1 MNSNIE
7 GIIKQFERLQKEFHR
22 HCGSM
27 IHTLEEKLAEKYIS
41 ERSWNDCFNPYVPD
55 VLLSHAKLEIDVF
68 GHTFQ
73 VELWKPIKFVS
84 KFEFKNFFGFQ
95 SREYDPNRVVA
106 QFSKDINPKIDVRK
120 LLSSVKMRKWDEEK
134 DVVFDV
140 VESKGLPEVLCEQ
153 IFNQI
158 KKDDEEDYLK
168 DVLRLMVLGGY
179 VKYWEA
185 IAKYK
190 QWFKDQGFNTIIDEM
205 STSSLLFK

>member
-1 MNSNIE
+1 
-7 GIIKQFERLQKEFHR
+7 
-22 HCGSM
+22 M